1 MKKKTN
7 DVIVQNGGNCDFLAT
22 NCWKVHSKVH
32 SNCD

>member
-1 MKKKTN
+1 MKKKLMTSLFKMAEI
-7 DVIVQNGGNCDFLAT
+7 VIFLAT